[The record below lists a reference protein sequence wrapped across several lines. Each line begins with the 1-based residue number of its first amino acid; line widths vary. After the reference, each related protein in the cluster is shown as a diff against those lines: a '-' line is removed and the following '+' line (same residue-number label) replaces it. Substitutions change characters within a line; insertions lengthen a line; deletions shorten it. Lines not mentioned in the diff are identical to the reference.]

1 MRLLREWLSKR
12 LRKYF
17 DYDIVGSYLE
27 YENGKYVKKYI
38 RRYKWR
44 KG

>member
-1 MRLLREWLSKR
+1 MKLLRKWLSKW
-12 LRKYF
+12 LSKYF

-27 YENGKYVKKYI
+27 HENGKYVKKYI

-44 KG
+44 K